1 MAFKSCSSLIETF
14 FIKAGRLRRKKY
26 MKKTFKTKRGEEN
39 QTILKV
45 AAPADLITFL
55 ETSLPNKTR
64 RTLLSMLTHRQIS
77 VDHKITT
84 QYNHPLN
91 SGQMVIVNWNKV
103 LQGSRHKGL
112 KNVFEDASIVVVEKP
127 YGLLSIATDKE
138 KDRTAYR
145 ILSDQAKIIHP
156 KNLIFIVHRLD
167 RDVSGLMVFAK
178 KKDIQ
183 QRLQEAWDKD
193 VIERK
198 YVAVVEGVVKE
209 DQGTITSWLKENKAQ
224 IMYSSQTPDDG
235 QKAVTHFKVLKR
247 ARNLSL
253 IEVSLETGRKNQI
266 RVHMKDIGHSIVGD
280 VKYGANRKDLGRL
293 GLHAM
298 LLAFRHPVTGEKLRF
313 ETSIPDSFSRLFNHN
328 ALKMT

>member
-1 MAFKSCSSLIETF
+1 
-14 FIKAGRLRRKKY
+14 

-55 ETSLPNKTR
+55 EASLPNKTR
-64 RTLLSMLTHRQIS
+64 RTLLSMLTHSQIS

-91 SGQMVIVNWNKV
+91 AGQQVIVNWNKV

-127 YGLLSIATDKE
+127 DGLLSIATDKE

-145 ILSDQAKIIHP
+145 ILSDQAKKIHP

-167 RDVSGLMVFAK
+167 REVSGLMVFAK

-183 QRLQEAWDKD
+183 ERLQEAWDKD

-198 YVAVVEGVVKE
+198 YVAVVEGVVKN
-209 DQGTITSWLKENKAQ
+209 DQGTITSWLKENKAR
-224 IMYSSQTPDDG
+224 IMYSSDIPDDG
-235 QKAVTHFKVLKR
+235 QKAVTHYRVLKR
-247 ARNLSL
+247 ARNFSL

-280 VKYGANRKDLGRL
+280 VKYGAHSKNLNRL

-313 ETSIPDSFSRLFNHN
+313 ETPIPNNFLSLF
-328 ALKMT
+328 K

>member
-1 MAFKSCSSLIETF
+1 MNKL
-14 FIKAGRLRRKKY
+14 KKR
-26 MKKTFKTKRGEEN
+26 RGEER

-45 AAPADLITFL
+45 AAPTDLITFL
-55 ETSLPNKTR
+55 TSGFPNKSR
-64 RTLLSMLTHRQIS
+64 KALLTMLTHKQIS
-77 VDHKITT
+77 VDHRITT

-91 SGQMVIVNWNKV
+91 AGQQVIVNWNKV
-103 LQGSRHKGL
+103 LQGSRQKGL
-112 KNVFEDASIVVVEKP
+112 RNVFEDASIVVVEKP
-127 YGLLSIATDKE
+127 QGLLSIATDKE

-145 ILSDQAKIIHP
+145 ILSDQAKKIHP

-167 RDVSGLMVFAK
+167 REVSGLMVFAK
-178 KKDIQ
+178 KKEIQ

-198 YVAVVEGVVKE
+198 YVAVVEGVVKD
-209 DQGTITSWLKENKAQ
+209 DQGTITSWLKENKARV
-224 IMYSSQTPDDG
+224 MYSSEIPDDG
-235 QKAVTHFKVLKR
+235 QKAVTHFRVLKR
-247 ARNLSL
+247 ARDFSL

-313 ETSIPDSFSRLFNHN
+313 ETPIPDSFLSLFR
-328 ALKMT
+328 

>member
-1 MAFKSCSSLIETF
+1 M
-14 FIKAGRLRRKKY
+14 
-26 MKKTFKTKRGEEN
+26 MKKLMKKRGEEK

-45 AAPADLITFL
+45 AAPTDLITFL
-55 ETSLPNKTR
+55 TASIPQKSR
-64 RTLLSMLTHRQIS
+64 KAILSMLTHKQIS
-77 VDHKITT
+77 VDHRITT
-84 QYNHPLN
+84 QYNQPLN
-91 SGQMVIVNWNKV
+91 ADQQVIVNWNKV
-103 LQGSRHKGL
+103 LQGSRQKGL
-112 KNVFEDASIVVVEKP
+112 RNVFEDASLVVVEKP
-127 YGLLSIATDKE
+127 HGLLSIATDKE

-145 ILSDQAKIIHP
+145 ILSDQAKKIHP

-183 QRLQEAWDKD
+183 QKLQEAWDKD

-198 YVAVVEGVVKE
+198 YVAVVEGAVRE

-224 IMYSSQTPDDG
+224 IMYSSDIPDDG
-235 QKAVTHFKVLKR
+235 QKAVTHFRVLKR
-247 ARNLSL
+247 ARNFSL
-253 IEVSLETGRKNQI
+253 VEVSLETGRKNQI

-280 VKYGANRKDLGRL
+280 VKYGAHRKDLGRL

-313 ETSIPDSFSRLFNHN
+313 ETPIPNNFLSFF
-328 ALKMT
+328 K

>member
-1 MAFKSCSSLIETF
+1 
-14 FIKAGRLRRKKY
+14 
-26 MKKTFKTKRGEEN
+26 MKKPFKTKPGEEK

-45 AAPADLITFL
+45 AAPTDLITFL
-55 ETSLPNKTR
+55 TAGLSDKSR
-64 RTLLSMLTHRQIS
+64 KAILSMLTHKQIS

-91 SGQMVIVNWNKV
+91 TGQQVIVNWNKV
-103 LQGSRHKGL
+103 LQGSRQKGL
-112 KNVFEDASIVVVEKP
+112 KNIFEDAGIVVVEKP

-145 ILSDQAKIIHP
+145 ILSDQAKKIHP

-198 YVAVVEGVVKE
+198 YIAVVEGVVKE
-209 DQGTITSWLKENKAQ
+209 DRGTITSWLKENKAR
-224 IMYSSQTPDDG
+224 IMYSSDIPDDG
-235 QKAVTHFKVLKR
+235 QKAVTHYRVLKR
-247 ARNLSL
+247 AKNFTL

-280 VKYGANRKDLGRL
+280 VKYGAHRKDLGRL
-293 GLHAM
+293 GLHAFV
-298 LLAFRHPVTGEKLRF
+298 LAFRHPVTGENLHF
-313 ETSIPDSFSRLFNHN
+313 ETRIPDSFLSLF
-328 ALKMT
+328 K

>member
-1 MAFKSCSSLIETF
+1 
-14 FIKAGRLRRKKY
+14 
-26 MKKTFKTKRGEEN
+26 MKKPFKTKRGEEK

-45 AAPADLITFL
+45 AAPTDLITFL
-55 ETSLPNKTR
+55 TACLPDKSR
-64 RTLLSMLTHRQIS
+64 KAILSMLTHKQIS
-77 VDHKITT
+77 VDHRITT

-91 SGQMVIVNWNKV
+91 TGQQVIVNWNKV
-103 LQGSRHKGL
+103 LQGSRQKGL
-112 KNVFEDASIVVVEKP
+112 KNVFEDACIVVVEKP

-138 KDRTAYR
+138 KDRTVYR
-145 ILSDQAKIIHP
+145 ILSDQAKKIHP

-209 DQGTITSWLKENKAQ
+209 DRGTITSWLKENKAR
-224 IMYSSQTPDDG
+224 IMYSSDIPDDG
-235 QKAVTHFKVLKR
+235 QKAVTHYRVLKR
-247 ARNLSL
+247 AKNLTL

-280 VKYGANRKDLGRL
+280 VKYGAHRKDLGRL
-293 GLHAM
+293 GLHAFV
-298 LLAFRHPVTGEKLRF
+298 LAFRHPVTGENLRF
-313 ETSIPDSFSRLFNHN
+313 ETRIPDSFLSLF
-328 ALKMT
+328 K

>member
-1 MAFKSCSSLIETF
+1 
-14 FIKAGRLRRKKY
+14 
-26 MKKTFKTKRGEEN
+26 MKKQFKTKRGEEK

-45 AAPADLITFL
+45 VAPTDLITFL
-55 ETSLPNKTR
+55 TASLPNKSR
-64 RTLLSMLTHRQIS
+64 KVVLSMLTHKQVS
-77 VDHKITT
+77 VDHRITT

-91 SGQMVIVNWNKV
+91 AGQQVIVNWNKV
-103 LQGSRHKGL
+103 LPGSQSKGL
-112 KNVFEDASIVVVEKP
+112 KVFFEDAGLVVVEKP

-145 ILSDQAKIIHP
+145 ILSDQAKKIHP

-167 RDVSGLMVFAK
+167 REVSGLMVFAK

-183 QRLQEAWDKD
+183 QRLQDSWDKD

-198 YVAVVEGVVKE
+198 YVAVVEGAVKE
-209 DQGTITSWLKENKAQ
+209 DQGTITSWLKENKAR

-235 QKAVTHFKVLKR
+235 QKAVTHFRVLKR
-247 ARNLSL
+247 ARNFSL

-280 VKYGANRKDLGRL
+280 VKYGANKKNLNRL
-293 GLHAM
+293 GLHAF
-298 LLAFRHPVTGEKLRF
+298 LLAFRHPVTGENLRF
-313 ETSIPDSFSRLFNHN
+313 ETPIPNIFLSLF
-328 ALKMT
+328 K